1 MARVSVQ
8 PTLLQW
14 ARSRSGLP
22 QDVVDLKFPSLAAW
36 ESGVTRPTLKQLE
49 SFAKATRTPLGM
61 LFLPEPPDLPLPI
74 PDFRT
79 VDNQAVARPSPD
91 LLDTIYAMQRRQQC
105 PRIASPRMLPSGA
118 VASREM

>member
-8 PTLLQW
+8 PTLLQR

-22 QDVVDLKFPSLAAW
+22 PDVVDLKFPSLAAW

-79 VDNQAVARPSPD
+79 VNNQAIARPSPD
-91 LLDTIYAMQRRQQC
+91 LLDTIYAMQRRQQWL
-105 PRIASPRMLPSGA
+105 REYLIESDASPL
-118 VASREM
+118 E